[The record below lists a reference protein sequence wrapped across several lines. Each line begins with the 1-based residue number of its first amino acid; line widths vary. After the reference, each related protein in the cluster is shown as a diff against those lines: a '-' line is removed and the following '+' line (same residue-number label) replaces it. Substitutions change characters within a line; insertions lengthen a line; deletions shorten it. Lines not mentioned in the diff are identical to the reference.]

1 MQRKFFFFVCL
12 ISCSLTVLSNGPV
25 QGSTVLLPAVLLDKA
40 DLKMNWQVN
49 LPVLQTEKAQKI
61 FGFDKYLYVLL
72 DSNFLF
78 CIDKEK
84 GSVRFDLQLTAP
96 GLPITNCVY
105 HDEMLCFMVGNE
117 LVVVNPY
124 NGAIK
129 QKRKLKLVGN
139 VVDSMAVNSSFI
151 YLVGKSR
158 INVMVA
164 DEFWRKFMVTADND
178 SKITSIAADERNLFF
193 ATIEGNVVCSFAEA
207 PKKKWQY
214 DITGKITAPITIDG
228 KSLYVGSEDTK
239 LYKLSS
245 LSGKSQWK
253 SPFQARAPI
262 TETPRVGE
270 KVVYLSALSKGLYA
284 VDKVTGEGIWN
295 IPEAKDI
302 LTEIDDKA
310 YVFAEPELL
319 VIMNNT
325 TGKEVSRINFT
336 GVTNYAVNT
345 ADSTIYVSSRNG
357 RVVSIGKKIY
367 GNQIK

>member
-1 MQRKFFFFVCL
+1 MQRKAFFFVCL
-12 ISCSLTVLSNGPV
+12 VACCLAVLSNSQV
-25 QGSTVLLPAVLLDKA
+25 QGSTVLLPASLLDKA

-49 LPVLQTEKAQKI
+49 LPVMQTESIEKI
-61 FGFDKYLYVLL
+61 FGFDKYIYVLL

-96 GLPITNCVY
+96 GLPVTNCVY
-105 HDEMLCFMVGNE
+105 HDEVLCFMVGNE

-139 VVDSMAVNSSFI
+139 VVDSMAINSDFI
-151 YLVGKSR
+151 YLVGNSR

-178 SKITSIAADERNLFF
+178 SKITSIATDEKNLFF
-193 ATIEGNVVCSFAEA
+193 ATIEGNVVCSFAGA

-214 DITGKITAPITIDG
+214 DITGKITAPIVIDG
-228 KSLYVGSEDTK
+228 RTLYVGSEDTK

-245 LSGKSQWK
+245 LSGQSEWK

-262 TETPRVGE
+262 TEAPRVGE
-270 KVVYLSALSKGLYA
+270 KVVYLSALGKGLYA
-284 VDKVTGEGIWN
+284 VDKMTGESIWN
-295 IPEAKDI
+295 VPEAKDV
-302 LTEIDDKA
+302 LTEIDDKS

-319 VIMNNT
+319 VVMNNT
-325 TGKEVSRINFT
+325 TGKEISRVNFN

-345 ADSTIYVSSRNG
+345 ADSTIYVSSRSG
-357 RVVSIGKKIY
+357 RVVSIGKRIY
-367 GNQIK
+367 GNQTK

>member
-1 MQRKFFFFVCL
+1 MQRKAFFFVCL
-12 ISCSLTVLSNGPV
+12 ITCCLAVLSNGPV
-25 QGSTVLLPAVLLDKA
+25 QGSTILLPASLLDKA

-49 LPVLQTEKAQKI
+49 LPVMQTESIQKI

-84 GSVRFDLQLTAP
+84 GSTRFDLQLTAP
-96 GLPITNCVY
+96 GLPVTNCVY
-105 HDEMLCFMVGNE
+105 HDEVLCFMVGNE

-124 NGAIK
+124 NGSIK

-139 VVDSMAVNSSFI
+139 VVDSMAINSDFI
-151 YLVGKSR
+151 YLVGNSR

-178 SKITSIAADERNLFF
+178 SRITSIAADEKNLFF
-193 ATIEGNVVCSFAEA
+193 ATIEGNVVCSFADT

-214 DITGKITAPITIDG
+214 DITGKITAPIVIDART
-228 KSLYVGSEDTK
+228 LYVGSEDTK

-245 LSGKSQWK
+245 LSGKSEWK

-262 TETPRVGE
+262 TEPPRVGE
-270 KVVYLSALSKGLYA
+270 KVVYLSALGKGLYA
-284 VDKVTGEGIWN
+284 VDKMTGESIWN
-295 IPEAKDI
+295 VPEAKDV
-302 LTEIDDKA
+302 LTEIDDKS

-319 VIMNNT
+319 VVMNNT
-325 TGKEVSRINFT
+325 TGKEISRVNFN

-345 ADSTIYVSSRNG
+345 ADSTIYVSSRSG
-357 RVVSIGKKIY
+357 RVVSIGKRIY
-367 GNQIK
+367 GNQTK